1 MILGGLG
8 HEGGALT
15 SGVSALLKETL
26 ESFLTHFCNMKR
38 PQRASSPPST
48 V

>member
-8 HEGGALT
+8 HEGGALR
-15 SGVSALLKETL
+15 SEVSVLLKETL
-26 ESFLTHFCNMKR
+26 ESLLTPFCYVKR

-48 V
+48 I